1 MCELHKHTGVLE
13 SGERGACLNVCPRA
27 GAVKGL
33 IYMSHGAQVCV
44 SVGVHVVTAG
54 RMGSPADF
62 IILSKHLTGI
72 HFFIV
77 CICT

>member
-1 MCELHKHTGVLE
+1 M
-13 SGERGACLNVCPRA
+13 S

-33 IYMSHGAQVCV
+33 IYMSHRAQVCV
-44 SVGVHVVTAG
+44 SVCVHVVSAG
-54 RMGSPADF
+54 CMGSPADF